1 MSFERLDTELEGL
14 ILFEVSAN
22 EDPRGF
28 LSECWRS
35 DVMDELGIG
44 YQFVQENHSRSIKGT
59 LRGIHFQTAPGQA
72 KLVRCARGTI
82 LDVAVDLRR
91 ESPTFGRWESFE
103 LSDVNRRQLLVPI
116 GFGHAFCV
124 LSDEADVIYKLS
136 SYYDAATESGIA
148 WNDPDVNVDWPAM
161 SRLVSDRDDNA
172 PGLSEIA
179 DDLPW

>member
-28 LSECWRS
+28 LSESWRS
-35 DVMDELGIG
+35 DVMDALGIECE
-44 YQFVQENHSRSIKGT
+44 FVQENHSRSIKGT
-59 LRGIHFQTAPGQA
+59 LRGIHFQTTPGQA

-91 ESPTFGRWESFE
+91 ESPTFGRWEGFE
-103 LSDVNRRQLLVPI
+103 LSDANRRQLLVPI

-136 SYYDAATESGIA
+136 SYYDAATEAGIA

-161 SRLVSDRDDNA
+161 SRLVSERDESA
-172 PGLSEIA
+172 PSLSEIA